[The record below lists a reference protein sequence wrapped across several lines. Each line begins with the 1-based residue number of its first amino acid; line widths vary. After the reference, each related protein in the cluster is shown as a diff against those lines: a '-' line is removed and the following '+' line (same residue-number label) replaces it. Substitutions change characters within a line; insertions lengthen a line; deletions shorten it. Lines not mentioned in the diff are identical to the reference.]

1 MNPLVWLAT
10 WDSGGQLQK
19 IASDFG
25 VDWRHLGAQII
36 SFSIVCVLLQRY
48 AYRPVLK
55 VLEERRKKIVQ
66 GLDDAKKSSESLAQ
80 AELERREILRKA
92 DDEATRL
99 IAESRAAAA
108 RVKEEE
114 TQKAI
119 ASAQL
124 IILQA
129 NEAAAQEHARMF
141 QELKQEIGR
150 LVVETTAHVTGKI
163 LTPEDQRRLSEETAR
178 RLMA

>member
-1 MNPLVWLAT
+1 MNPLVWLAI

-36 SFSIVCVLLQRY
+36 SFSIVCILLQRY

-55 VLEERRKKIVQ
+55 VLEERRKKIAQ
-66 GLDDAKKSSESLAQ
+66 GLDDAKKSSESLAE
-80 AELERREILRKA
+80 AELERHEILRKA

-129 NEAAAQEHARMF
+129 HDAAAQEHSRMF
-141 QELKQEIGR
+141 QQEIGR

>member
-1 MNPLVWLAT
+1 MNLLVWLAI
-10 WDSGGQLQK
+10 WESGGQLQK
-19 IASDFG
+19 IANDFG
-25 VDWRHLGAQII
+25 VDWPHLGAQII
-36 SFSIVCVLLQRY
+36 SFSIVCILLQRY

-55 VLEERRKKIVQ
+55 VLEERRKKIAQ
-66 GLDDAKKSSESLAQ
+66 GLDDAKKSSENLAQ

-92 DDEATRL
+92 DEEATRL
-99 IAESRAAAA
+99 IGESRAAAA

-119 ASAQL
+119 ASAQQ

-129 NEAAAQEHARMF
+129 HEAAAQEHARMF

-178 RLMA
+178 RVMA